1 MKKILNIALGIVTS
15 IGGFL
20 DVGSIATSAQAGAGF
35 GFALIWA
42 ILLGTICVAF
52 LVEMCGRLGAIS
64 QHTLGDAL
72 RERFGAKFYMLPY
85 LVEFIVDFLLL
96 ASEIGGV
103 SIALQLATGVG
114 FRWWALPVALAVW
127 LLLWRGTFGLIEN
140 GVASLGL
147 VTLVFVA
154 GVFAVHP
161 PLSALGAGL
170 LPSLPRHDT
179 AHYLFL
185 AISIIGAVISPFL
198 LYFYSA
204 GAVEDKWD
212 KSYIVSN
219 RLIAGLG
226 MGFGGM
232 VSIAVLIVSGAVLF
246 PRGIQVDSY
255 EQAVLALVAPFGSWG
270 FALFIAALF
279 IACFGACLEVSLS
292 TAYLTAQGFGWN
304 WGESQKPGE
313 DARFSL
319 VYTCNIFLAALLMVA
334 GIDPL
339 QLTLF
344 TMALI
349 ATMLPIVVIPLL
361 ILMNDKRYLGDYRNG
376 WISNSVVV
384 FVIVLTF
391 VLAIISIP
399 LEILGGS

>member
-1 MKKILNIALGIVTS
+1 MKKILSIALGIVTS

-35 GFALIWA
+35 GFALLWA

-52 LVEMCGRLGAIS
+52 LVEMSGRLGAIS

-72 RERFGAKFYMLPY
+72 RERFGAKFFVVPFV
-85 LVEFIVDFLLL
+85 VEYIVDFLLL

-103 SIALQLATGVG
+103 SIALQLATGIG

-161 PLSALGAGL
+161 SLSALGAGL
-170 LPSLPRHDT
+170 VPSLPRHDT

-185 AISIIGAVISPFL
+185 TISIIGAVISPFL

-212 KSYIVSN
+212 KSYITSN
-219 RLIAGLG
+219 RLIAALG

-246 PRGIQVDSY
+246 PLGIQVDSY

>member
-1 MKKILNIALGIVTS
+1 MKKILNVALGIVTS

-20 DVGSIATSAQAGAGF
+20 DVGSIATSAQAGAAF
-35 GFALIWA
+35 GFSLIWA
-42 ILLGTICVAF
+42 IVLGTICVSF
-52 LVEMCGRLGAIS
+52 LVEMTGRLGAIS
-64 QHTLGDAL
+64 KHTLGDAL
-72 RERFGAKFYMLPY
+72 RERFGAKFFMLPY
-85 LVEFIVDFLLL
+85 LVEYIVDFLLL

-103 SIALQLATGVG
+103 CIALQLATGIG

-154 GVFAVHP
+154 GSFAMHP
-161 PLSALGAGL
+161 SLAALGAGL

-179 AHYLFL
+179 AHYLFI
-185 AISIIGAVISPFL
+185 AVSIIGAVITPFL
-198 LYFYSA
+198 LYFYSS
-204 GAVEDKWD
+204 GAIEDKWD
-212 KSYIVSN
+212 KDYLGTN
-219 RLIAGLG
+219 RMVAGLG
-226 MGFGGM
+226 MGFGGI
-232 VSIAVLIVSGAVLF
+232 VSVAVLVVSGAVLF
-246 PRGIQVDSY
+246 PRGIQMDSY
-255 EQAVLALVAPFGSWG
+255 EQAVLALVVPFGGWG
-270 FALFIAALF
+270 FALFIAALT

-304 WGESQKPGE
+304 WGESQKPNQ

-319 VYTCNIFLAALLMVA
+319 VYTCNIFLASLLMLA

-376 WISNSVVV
+376 WLSNSVVV
-384 FVIVLTF
+384 FVILLTF
-391 VLAIISIP
+391 VLALISIP

>member
-1 MKKILNIALGIVTS
+1 M
-15 IGGFL
+15 
-20 DVGSIATSAQAGAGF
+20 
-35 GFALIWA
+35 
-42 ILLGTICVAF
+42 
-52 LVEMCGRLGAIS
+52 
-64 QHTLGDAL
+64 
-72 RERFGAKFYMLPY
+72 
-85 LVEFIVDFLLL
+85 
-96 ASEIGGV
+96 
-103 SIALQLATGVG
+103 
-114 FRWWALPVALAVW
+114 
-127 LLLWRGTFGLIEN
+127 
-140 GVASLGL
+140 
-147 VTLVFVA
+147 
-154 GVFAVHP
+154 
-161 PLSALGAGL
+161 
-170 LPSLPRHDT
+170 
-179 AHYLFL
+179 
-185 AISIIGAVISPFL
+185 
-198 LYFYSA
+198 
-204 GAVEDKWD
+204 
-212 KSYIVSN
+212 
-219 RLIAGLG
+219 
-226 MGFGGM
+226 
-232 VSIAVLIVSGAVLF
+232 
-246 PRGIQVDSY
+246 DSY

-399 LEILGGS
+399 LEILGGKLTWI